1 MLTYCWLLWAVVN
14 LDNSSSIRINDDQEK
29 QEMIGSLRGIVQSR
43 RPDNVII
50 DVNGVGYQVNVP
62 LNILANLPEEGN
74 EVFLHIYTH
83 VREDSLQ
90 LFGFTS
96 ENEKKIF
103 IVLLGISGIGPKMAL
118 NILSGL
124 SYEDFL
130 AALDTEDVAMLCRI
144 PGLGKKT
151 AHRLILELREKL
163 PSVTGIKD
171 RLFEDTLSA
180 LVNLGYKKNIA
191 QEFLEKAYKQG
202 FNDIEGLLK
211 ETLKQMT
218 GQKHG

>member
-1 MLTYCWLLWAVVN
+1 
-14 LDNSSSIRINDDQEK
+14 
-29 QEMIGSLRGIVQSR
+29 MIGSLRGIVQVR

-50 DVNGVGYQVNVP
+50 DVNGVGYQVHVP
-62 LNILANLPEEGN
+62 LNILANLPEEGK

-130 AALDTEDVAMLCRI
+130 NALDTEDVAMLCRI

-171 RLFEDTLSA
+171 RIFEDTLSA

-202 FNDIEGLLK
+202 FNDIESLLK
-211 ETLKQMT
+211 ETLKQLT
-218 GQKHG
+218 GQTHG

>member
-1 MLTYCWLLWAVVN
+1 
-14 LDNSSSIRINDDQEK
+14 
-29 QEMIGSLRGIVQSR
+29 MIGSLRGTVQSR

-62 LNILANLPEEGN
+62 LNVLANLPEEGN
-74 EVFLHIYTH
+74 EVFLQIYTH
-83 VREDSLQ
+83 VREESLQ

-96 ENEKKIF
+96 DNEKKIF
-103 IVLLGISGIGPKMAL
+103 MVLLGISGIGPKMAL

-130 AALDTEDVAMLCRI
+130 AALDTEDVALLCRI

-180 LVNLGYKKNIA
+180 LVNLGYKKNLA
-191 QEFLEKAYKQG
+191 QESLEKTYKQG

-218 GQKHG
+218 GHKHG